1 MLRWFCIRKE
11 PLILPIPNGAKQPV
25 FVTVI
30 VIFAI
35 FWIFWYFLM
44 TECFERN
51 EKLSTSMKLNNIT
64 SYIAV
69 DFENSQLFLG

>member
-51 EKLSTSMKLNNIT
+51 EKLSTSMKLNQQH
-64 SYIAV
+64 Y
-69 DFENSQLFLG
+69 FLYRS